1 MRFCKTVSLSYL
13 IACLCIVSIAQFHH
27 HGCSGDIHINC
38 LSHCS
43 ATHSSDSSHHNH
55 PKPSKPHH
63 GHPCGKDCGIKLA
76 KAVNEEIS
84 SKWIPSI
91 HPLLFDIIHHF
102 SLSYISGTAIII
114 RNNFNPCLPAVVSP
128 HYGLRAP
135 PVC

>member
-1 MRFCKTVSLSYL
+1 MRFCKTVSLTYL

-27 HGCSGDIHINC
+27 HGCSGDIHISC
-38 LSHCS
+38 FSHCAS
-43 ATHSSDSSHHNH
+43 ESHASISHTHNH
-55 PKPSKPHH
+55 KPHH

-84 SKWIPSI
+84 SKWVPSI
-91 HPLLFDIIHHF
+91 HPFLFDIIHHF
-102 SLSYISGTAIII
+102 SLSYIPGTVIISW
-114 RNNFNPCLPAVVSP
+114 NNSNPCIPVVVSP